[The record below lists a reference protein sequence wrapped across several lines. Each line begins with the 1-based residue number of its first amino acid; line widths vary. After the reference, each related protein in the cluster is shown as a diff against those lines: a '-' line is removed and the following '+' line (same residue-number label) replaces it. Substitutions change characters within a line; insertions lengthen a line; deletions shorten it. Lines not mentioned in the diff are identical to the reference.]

1 MASRTASLLT
11 RLTVALTVLA
21 LVGLGG
27 AHRHGAPGDPA
38 VAAFLQAGGS
48 LAELCLT
55 GDGDGPGPHGDCP
68 ACTLAKTLADTAA
81 APMPRPAGRL
91 AGTVHTPP
99 RAGLTPA
106 HPPRAPPA
114 RGPPTALA

>member
-1 MASRTASLLT
+1 MALRTASLLT

-27 AHRHGAPGDPA
+27 AHRHAPPGDPA
-38 VAAFLQAGGS
+38 VAAFLQTGGS

-68 ACTLAKTLADTAA
+68 ACTLGKTLAVAA
-81 APMPRPAGRL
+81 TLPMPRLAGRL
-91 AGTVHTPP
+91 AGTVHLQP

>member
-1 MASRTASLLT
+1 MALRTASRLT

-27 AHRHGAPGDPA
+27 AHRHAPPGDPA
-38 VAAFLQAGGS
+38 VAAFLQTGGS

-68 ACTLAKTLADTAA
+68 ACTLGKTLAVAA
-81 APMPRPAGRL
+81 TLPMPRLAGRL
-91 AGTVHTPP
+91 AGTVHLKP